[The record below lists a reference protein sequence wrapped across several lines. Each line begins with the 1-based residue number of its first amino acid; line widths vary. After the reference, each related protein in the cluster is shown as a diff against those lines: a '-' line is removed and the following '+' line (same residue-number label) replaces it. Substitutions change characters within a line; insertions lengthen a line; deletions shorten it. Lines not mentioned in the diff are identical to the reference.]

1 MKDYSGFRV
10 MPVRPGCGTGARLQ
24 DVPGATFANT
34 ESQELSLGIWPAPV
48 VSRVFANQAGSVM
61 GVITDPVGDYLAR
74 IRNAQMAGHRYTD
87 IPASKIKRAITQIL
101 KDKGYISTFLN
112 VDDGRQG
119 LLRVYLK
126 YDRHG
131 KGAIVNMKRIS
142 KPGLRVYTR
151 ASDLPRVQNGLGIA
165 IVSTSRGVMSD
176 KEARKVHIGGEVLAH
191 IF

>member
-1 MKDYSGFRV
+1 
-10 MPVRPGCGTGARLQ
+10 
-24 DVPGATFANT
+24 
-34 ESQELSLGIWPAPV
+34 
-48 VSRVFANQAGSVM
+48 M
-61 GVITDPVGDYLAR
+61 GVITDPVGDYLAQ

-119 LLRVYLK
+119 LLRIYLK

-131 KGAIVNMKRIS
+131 KGGIVHMKRVS

-176 KEARKVHIGGEVLAH
+176 KEARKVHIGGEVLAR